1 MIGIHTQ
8 TYRHVALP
16 PTNLKTLKCLCLC
29 LLDSTRDR
37 RWIVPIGSGKPA
49 LSKFIDSSRPAQLR
63 SVLPIAIHSTRCR
76 SHTRARGAVCQGR
89 VLDAQRFK
97 QQIASAVVADV
108 GNASGMV
115 DNTNE
120 SRPFVHVLDALE
132 QGATSDGRAQ
142 PACPDLSWSEDQ
154 YESLDVRAFLASISE
169 G

>member
-1 MIGIHTQ
+1 M
-8 TYRHVALP
+8 
-16 PTNLKTLKCLCLC
+16 
-29 LLDSTRDR
+29 
-37 RWIVPIGSGKPA
+37 
-49 LSKFIDSSRPAQLR
+49 
-63 SVLPIAIHSTRCR
+63 
-76 SHTRARGAVCQGR
+76 
-89 VLDAQRFK
+89 LDAQRFK

-169 G
+169 I